1 MHCSQSRSRLLIIAR
16 SPVASARNQI
26 QPRPNNCGRS
36 PPRTPAGLQDGPILV
51 TCSTDRHR
59 QGLGVA
65 SHRPSPRATT
75 RCPGSK
81 PASSTGGGEGC
92 CPRPSAWSGLRQADG
107 TPHNSPSTRSFRIQD
122 HLGGTGVKTYLLHQA
137 RAPMCRS
144 QGRVSNG
151 HSSHLSPGTRSSAFS
166 WSKPS
171 SPPQAKLATLIEN
184 T

>member
-65 SHRPSPRATT
+65 SHRPPQGLPRAAPGASQQARPAAGKDVAPGPARGRGYARPTGRHTT
-75 RCPGSK
+75 
-81 PASSTGGGEGC
+81 
-92 CPRPSAWSGLRQADG
+92 PRV
-107 TPHNSPSTRSFRIQD
+107 QD
-122 HLGGTGVKTYLLHQA
+122 HSESKTISAEPELRPTSFTKPVPPCAVLRAGSTTATPVTYHRVLAAQHFLGQNHHH
-137 RAPMCRS
+137 RP
-144 QGRVSNG
+144 
-151 HSSHLSPGTRSSAFS
+151 
-166 WSKPS
+166 KPS
-171 SPPQAKLATLIEN
+171 
-184 T
+184 